1 LFNQNQDIL
10 HEITIQEINDI
21 LKGIMGT
28 SQSITAPEQLEAA
41 SESEI
46 SFIGNKNMKN
56 FGRLKA
62 CVAVVNEDIGIKPGE
77 GSCIY

>member
-10 HEITIQEINDI
+10 HEILHIQEINDI
-21 LKGIMGT
+21 LKGNNGNT

-46 SFIGNKNMKN
+46 SFIGNKNMKI
-56 FGRLKA
+56 LADSKL
-62 CVAVVNEDIGIKPGE
+62 V
-77 GSCIY
+77 